1 MPPHSKHLLPIV
13 LTAASGCQAMIE
25 GLGILLTRTTA
36 PPPAPVM
43 MPEMGSAGPSAPGTD
58 TYSLRDYT
66 RAVGFAVLMHCIT
79 A

>member
-1 MPPHSKHLLPIV
+1 MVDAYYRKQQPTLATTLNAGRC
-13 LTAASGCQAMIE
+13 LQAMIE

-43 MPEMGSAGPSAPGTD
+43 MPEMGSAGPSAPG
-58 TYSLRDYT
+58 SL
-66 RAVGFAVLMHCIT
+66 AHLVLVSVPNAHP